1 MVSAPLPPVV
11 PVRSIPTVAAASVA
25 AASVPILPMAPVRL
39 TPTVAAANVAV
50 ASARQRGA
58 AVRSIPIVA
67 MASSAAVASAQPQ
80 PMAPVPLTRT
90 AAVASVA
97 AASAPT
103 LPLVPVRS
111 IPIAVLLGNVAAANA
126 PESSCFIMRT
136 RPWAIMRSFAVIG
149 LGVGISLIGCRP
161 TDQIIGFHADTDSAV
176 VQDLAITDAVA
187 DSQRVRPDLRA
198 LTYNTHLF
206 FDTVCDSGR
215 CTPSD
220 FEQVPT
226 MQAFT
231 TKADAVATALR
242 GLSADVIALQEIEN
256 QTALDALRGR
266 LRDLYPTVVLGE
278 TGLPGSI
285 DVAVLGAGSL
295 LLVRTHRSQTLTRPD
310 GSTTSFTRELLEVH
324 MMIKGRRVVMFAAHF
339 RSKVSDDP
347 GRRLAEAQAA
357 RDIVLKT
364 AAEFPD
370 AAVLLGGDLNDTPG
384 SPPLDA
390 MESAPNLMRVA
401 KDRPAAS
408 VATYSFN
415 GTEQAIDHL
424 FVARTARV
432 SYVAGSASAQH
443 DSNRFGLAGSDHA
456 ALLADFAL
464 H

>member
-1 MVSAPLPPVV
+1 
-11 PVRSIPTVAAASVA
+11 
-25 AASVPILPMAPVRL
+25 MAPVRL
-39 TPTVAAANVAV
+39 TLTAV
-50 ASARQRGA
+50 G
-58 AVRSIPIVA
+58 
-67 MASSAAVASAQPQ
+67 
-80 PMAPVPLTRT
+80 
-90 AAVASVA
+90 ASVA

-103 LPLVPVRS
+103 LPRVPVRS
-111 IPIAVLLGNVAAANA
+111 IPIAVLLESAAAA
-126 PESSCFIMRT
+126 SALESSRYVMRT
-136 RPWAIMRSFAVIG
+136 RPFAITRSIAVIA
-149 LGVGISLIGCRP
+149 LGAGISLAGCRP
-161 TDQIIGFHADTDSAV
+161 SDQIIGFRSETDLAVVRDLAVTDS
-176 VQDLAITDAVA
+176 VA
-187 DSQRVRPDLRA
+187 DSQSGRPDLRA

-231 TKADAVATALR
+231 AKADAVATALR
-242 GLSADVIALQEIEN
+242 GLSADVVALQEIEN
-256 QTALDALRGR
+256 QTALNDLSGR

-295 LLVRTHRSQTLTRPD
+295 VLVRTHRSQTLTRPD
-310 GSTTSFTRELLEVH
+310 GSTTSFARELLEVH

-370 AAVLLGGDLNDTPG
+370 AAVLLGGDLNDPPG

-432 SYVAGSASAQH
+432 SYVAGRASAQH

>member
-1 MVSAPLPPVV
+1 MVSARRPLVV
-11 PVRSIPTVAAASVA
+11 PVRLIPTVVEASAAAASA
-25 AASVPILPMAPVRL
+25 LTLPMAPVRL

-136 RPWAIMRSFAVIG
+136 RPWAITRSFAVIG

-370 AAVLLGGDLNDTPG
+370 AVVLLGGDLNDTPG

>member
-1 MVSAPLPPVV
+1 MV
-11 PVRSIPTVAAASVA
+11 PVRLIPTVAGASAA
-25 AASVPILPMAPVRL
+25 AASALTLPMAPVRL
-39 TPTVAAANVAV
+39 TPTVAGANVAV
-50 ASARQRGA
+50 ASARQRGE
-58 AVRSIPIVA
+58 AVRLIPIVA
-67 MASSAAVASAQPQ
+67 MASSAAVASAQLR
-80 PMAPVPLTRT
+80 PMAPVRLTLT
-90 AAVASVA
+90 AVGASVA

-103 LPLVPVRS
+103 LPPVPVRS
-111 IPIAVLLGNVAAANA
+111 ILIAVLPENAAAVSVQ
-126 PESSCFIMRT
+126 ESSRYVMLT
-136 RPWAIMRSFAVIG
+136 RRWGITRSIAVTG
-149 LGVGISLIGCRP
+149 LGVGISLVGCRP
-161 TDQIIGFHADTDSAV
+161 TDQIIGFHAEPDSAV
-176 VQDLAITDAVA
+176 VQDFAITDAVA
-187 DSQRVRPDLRA
+187 DSQRVRSDLRA

-215 CTPSD
+215 CMPSD
-220 FEQVPT
+220 FEQVRT
-226 MQAFT
+226 MQAFSA
-231 TKADAVATALR
+231 KADAVATALR
-242 GLSADVIALQEIEN
+242 GLSADVVALQEIEN
-256 QTALDALRGR
+256 QTALDALSGR

-295 LLVRTHRSQTLTRPD
+295 VLVRTHRSQTLTRPD
-310 GSTTSFTRELLEVH
+310 GSTTSFARELLEVH

-370 AAVLLGGDLNDTPG
+370 AVVILGGDLNDTPG
-384 SPPLDA
+384 SPPLDS
-390 MESAPNLMRVA
+390 MESAPNLLRVA

-408 VATYSFN
+408 VATYSYN

-424 FVARTARV
+424 FVARAARV

-443 DSNRFGLAGSDHA
+443 DSTRFGLAGSDHA